1 LVCGISGFWGP
12 PDGALLRAMT
22 EVIGHRGPDDEGF
35 AETGI
40 ASLGSRRLSII
51 DIAGGHQ
58 PMESAGGALRIVYNG
73 EVYNFRELRAEL
85 QAEGHAFRTDCDT
98 EVVLRAYVAWGV
110 ESFRRINGRWGVAIL
125 DRRAAGA
132 PKLVLCRDH
141 FGIKPLYWTAAED
154 RILFSSEIKGLI
166 QDPSLTPRPNEQRVY
181 EYLAFGLHD
190 HDRDTFFAGIR
201 QLAPAS
207 YAIVTADGV
216 AEHTYWEPRLSS
228 DGDASPARFRELF
241 ERSVQRRLVA
251 DVPVGT
257 CLSGGLDSSSIVC
270 IMSRQLREHAP
281 DSESMGE
288 RLKTFSAIFPGDPID
303 ERAYIEHVLKAS
315 DAEGNFVAPTPGE
328 FIGELPRFV
337 WYLDEPMVSSG
348 PYAQWR
354 VMRLAAGK
362 VKVLLDGQGGDELLA
377 GYTPYQYVYLRQL
390 LSERRFG
397 QLAHEA
403 MRARDVLWPHLRR
416 RIGKRPRSVPIR
428 PLLRPDFIASVQ
440 RPRDPRVR
448 DDLKLR
454 LLQDL
459 TAYSLPSLL
468 RYDDRNS
475 MAHSVE
481 SRVPFLDQELVEYV
495 LSLPAEAIIR
505 DGWSRAILRDAM
517 RGPLPEKIRRR
528 RWKVGFTTPEFRWI
542 RAERAYFEELMRSE
556 SFRLRP
562 YWDGEAVARAFADA
576 LDGRAEESLFF
587 WRAINVEIWHRVYF
601 DRDGRTDPAQDV
613 PRDADGRV
621 RTMPARDERGAP
633 VAITG

>member
-1 LVCGISGFWGP
+1 MCGISGFWGR
-12 PDGALLRAMT
+12 PDGDLLTAMT
-22 EVIGHRGPDDEGF
+22 GVICHRGPDDHGSV
-35 AETGI
+35 ETDV

-51 DIAGGHQ
+51 DLAGGHQ
-58 PMESAGGALRIVYNG
+58 PMESADGALQIVYNG

-85 QAEGHAFRTDCDT
+85 EGEGHAFRTDCDT
-98 EVVLRAYVAWGV
+98 EVVLRAYETWGV
-110 ESFRRINGRWGVAIL
+110 DSFRRLNGMWGLAIL
-125 DRRAAGA
+125 DRRDAAA

-141 FGIKPLYWTAAED
+141 FGIKPLYWTALD
-154 RILFSSEIKGLI
+154 GRILFSSEIKGLI
-166 QDPSLTPRPNEQRVY
+166 QDRSLTPRPNEQRVY

-201 QLAPAS
+201 QLAPAT
-207 YAIVTADGV
+207 YALVTADGV
-216 AEHTYWEPRLSS
+216 SEHTYWEPRLSS
-228 DGDASPARFRELF
+228 DGDPSPGRFRELF

-288 RLKTFSAIFPGDPID
+288 RLKTFSAVFPGDPID

-315 DAEGNFVAPTPGE
+315 DAEGNFVAPTPAE
-328 FIGELPRFV
+328 FTEELPRFV

-348 PYAQWR
+348 PYAQWS

-390 LSERRFG
+390 LRERRFG
-397 QLAHEA
+397 LLAREA
-403 MRARDVLWPHLRR
+403 MRARDVLWPHVRR
-416 RIGKRPRSVPIR
+416 RVGKRPRAVPIR
-428 PLLRPDFIASVQ
+428 GLLRRDFLARVR

-481 SRVPFLDQELVEYV
+481 SRVPFLDQELVEHV

-505 DGWSRAILRDAM
+505 NGWSRAILRDAM
-517 RGPLPEKIRRR
+517 RGVLPERIRRR

-542 RAERAYFEELMRSE
+542 RAERAFFEDVLRSE
-556 SFRLRP
+556 SFRSRP
-562 YWDGEAVARAFADA
+562 YWDGDAVARSFAEA

-587 WRAINVEIWHRVYF
+587 WRAINVEIWHRVFF
-601 DRDGRTDPAQDV
+601 DRDGRSDPAAGV
-613 PRDADGRV
+613 AEADGAAAV
-621 RTMPARDERGAP
+621 ALDESGEP
-633 VAITG
+633 VAAVTG

>member
-1 LVCGISGFWGP
+1 VCGISGFWGP
-12 PDGALLRAMT
+12 PDAALLRAMT
-22 EVIGHRGPDDEGF
+22 AVIGHRGPDDEGF
-35 AETGI
+35 VETEI
-40 ASLGSRRLSII
+40 AGLGSRRLSII
-51 DIAGGHQ
+51 DITGGHQ
-58 PMESAGGALRIVYNG
+58 PMQSAGGALQIVYNG

-85 QAEGHAFRTDCDT
+85 QAEGHVFRTDCDT
-98 EVVLRAYVAWGV
+98 EVVLRAYEAWGV
-110 ESFRRINGRWGVAIL
+110 ESFRRLNGMWGLAIL
-125 DRRAAGA
+125 DRRDGEA
-132 PKLVLCRDH
+132 PRLVLCRDH
-141 FGIKPLYWTAAED
+141 FGIKPLYWTAAEG

-207 YAIVTADGV
+207 YAIITADGV
-216 AEHTYWEPRLSS
+216 AEHTYWEPRLST

-315 DAEGNFVAPTPGE
+315 DAEGNFVAPTPGD

-390 LSERRFG
+390 LRERRFEK
-397 QLAHEA
+397 LAREA

-416 RIGKRPRSVPIR
+416 RIGKRPRSVAIR
-428 PLLRPDFIASVQ
+428 PLLRRDFLARVE

-481 SRVPFLDQELVEYV
+481 SRVPFLDQELVEHV

-505 DGWSRAILRDAM
+505 NGWSRAILRDAM
-517 RGPLPEKIRRR
+517 RGTLPEKIRRR

-542 RAERAYFEELMRSE
+542 RAERSYFEELMGSD
-556 SFRLRP
+556 SFRSRV
-562 YWDGEAVARAFADA
+562 YWDGDAVARSFADA

-587 WRAINVEIWHRVYF
+587 WRAINVEVWHRVFF

-613 PRDADGRV
+613 VRDADGRV
-621 RTMPARDERGAP
+621 RSVPGHEERSVP